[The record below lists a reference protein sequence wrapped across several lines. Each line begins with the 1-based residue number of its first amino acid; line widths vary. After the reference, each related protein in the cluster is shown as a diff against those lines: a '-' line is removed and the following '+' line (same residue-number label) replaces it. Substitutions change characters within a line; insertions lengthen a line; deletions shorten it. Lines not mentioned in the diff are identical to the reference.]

1 MSFSKRRGL
10 VSFPHARFQ
19 SSIWP
24 PFVWRQWKFPA
35 VVYLVELEVAHRP
48 TKSITSAFIIWR
60 LINLASYVQFMN
72 LFWSNYTDVFETLGT
87 DLRGTKNKSWTF
99 SWSKCF
105 VEQSTWSGLDI
116 WTHHANND
124 NVQKSLIFLNFQV
137 RQVWMQK
144 WMGKLHCEP
153 LSTFWW
159 LHWFPHSLDWSWFW
173 WCILA
178 TPKPNPFWEVEI
190 RRNAKWISWII
201 SWI

>member
-1 MSFSKRRGL
+1 MASFCLTSVEISSSCISSWARSCSQTNKINYVCVYYMKANQSCFLRTIHE
-10 VSFPHARFQ
+10 SFLIKLH
-19 SSIWP
+19 
-24 PFVWRQWKFPA
+24 
-35 VVYLVELEVAHRP
+35 
-48 TKSITSAFIIWR
+48 WR
-60 LINLASYVQFMN
+60 LRGS
-72 LFWSNYTDVFETLGT
+72 LGT

-190 RRNAKWISWII
+190 LRNAKWISWII